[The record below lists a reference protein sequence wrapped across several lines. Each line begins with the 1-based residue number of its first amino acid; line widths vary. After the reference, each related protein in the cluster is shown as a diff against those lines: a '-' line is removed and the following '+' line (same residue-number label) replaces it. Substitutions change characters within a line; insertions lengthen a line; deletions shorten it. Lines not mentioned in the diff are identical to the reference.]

1 MRPWDLETLRPL
13 DQTRPWNP
21 DQVINSQTYL
31 AHLGL
36 VFLCP
41 TPKQKKAAPCIP
53 GILAHN
59 PGRLWPSASKSLN
72 HRHSFI
78 ICGKRDASYSP
89 IDARSMRAFWKT
101 DVEYS
106 VVTPWAYREGTFF
119 KKKLMLVVTGLCF
132 LCSKLNLELA
142 HAQGQNAH
150 NWGEL
155 ELIEGDCCVGLF

>member
-1 MRPWDLETLRPL
+1 MRSGTLRTAQHPFEL
-13 DQTRPWNP
+13 PRLAPPRKCPDVDCFPAPPRPASRILLP
-21 DQVINSQTYL
+21 TL
-31 AHLGL
+31 PHPKLKL
-36 VFLCP
+36 FFLCP
-41 TPKQKKAAPCIP
+41 APKQKKAAPCIP

-106 VVTPWAYREGTFF
+106 VVTPWAYRRDIFQDKVDFGCNWTMCLMFKTKPWIGPCSGTE
-119 KKKLMLVVTGLCF
+119 
-132 LCSKLNLELA
+132 CS
-142 HAQGQNAH
+142 
-150 NWGEL
+150 
-155 ELIEGDCCVGLF
+155 